1 METKR
6 RSVVLHSRPG
16 GSPQINHFALVE
28 DEIPALRNGEVLTQT
43 LWLSLDPYMR
53 GRMDDVVSYAPSV
66 KLGEPMTGETVGQ
79 VIASKHAGFKPGEI
93 VVGARGWQ
101 SHIVSGGDD
110 LLVLSGSAPHS
121 AYLGVLGMPGA
132 TAYAGMK
139 QIGEPKAGET
149 VVVSAASGAVGSVAG
164 QLARRAGARVVGVAG
179 GENKCRFVE
188 DELGFDTCIDYR
200 AVTDLSA
207 ALRDVCPDGID
218 VYYENVGGE
227 LQHAVFNQMN
237 PFGRLIMCG
246 MVGEYN
252 DLVLRPGPNLRD
264 TFIKRLRIQGFIVLD
279 RKENFT
285 EWRELAEPWVAE
297 GSLRYL
303 EHVVVGMENAPA
315 AFIDL
320 LRGTHLGKVV
330 VRVADALDKA
340 AFA

>member
-1 METKR
+1 MELRMATKR
-6 RSVVLHSRPG
+6 QSVVLRSRPA
-16 GSPQINHFALVE
+16 GSPQINNFALVE
-28 DEIPALRNGEVLTQT
+28 DEIPALRDGEVLTQT

-53 GRMDDVVSYAPSV
+53 GRMDDVESYAPSV

-139 QIGEPKAGET
+139 QIGEPKPGET

-179 GENKCRFVE
+179 GESKCRFVE

-207 ALRDVCPDGID
+207 ALRDACRR
-218 VYYENVGGE
+218 
-227 LQHAVFNQMN
+227 H
-237 PFGRLIMCG
+237 RC
-246 MVGEYN
+246 
-252 DLVLRPGPNLRD
+252 VLRER
-264 TFIKRLRIQGFIVLD
+264 
-279 RKENFT
+279 
-285 EWRELAEPWVAE
+285 
-297 GSLRYL
+297 
-303 EHVVVGMENAPA
+303 
-315 AFIDL
+315 
-320 LRGTHLGKVV
+320 RG
-330 VRVADALDKA
+330 
-340 AFA
+340 